1 MERVEIG
8 NTDRLAVP
16 FGLQQIG
23 VAAELE
29 ATVDL
34 LAAQSERL
42 LGGKAES
49 IKQVF
54 EESLERKAACLRAE

>member
-42 LGGKAES
+42 LGGKAKAS
-49 IKQVF
+49 NKSLK
-54 EESLERKAACLRAE
+54 ESLERKAACLRAE

>member
-1 MERVEIG
+1 MEIG

-23 VAAELE
+23 VTAEH
-29 ATVDL
+29 L

-42 LGGKAES
+42 LGGEAES
-49 IKQVF
+49 VKQVL